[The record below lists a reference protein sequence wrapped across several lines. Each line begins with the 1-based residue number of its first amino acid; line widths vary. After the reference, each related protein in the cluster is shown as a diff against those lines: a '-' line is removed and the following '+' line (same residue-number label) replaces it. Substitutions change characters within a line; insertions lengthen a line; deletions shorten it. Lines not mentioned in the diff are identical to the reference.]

1 MKSTC
6 IKSSITA
13 GFYNPDVL
21 SVLFLYI
28 ISIKKCCMEQSG
40 GKSTLNTLNNCKPC
54 EYWNSIDVLFSEI
67 VHCALQKYMNDE
79 KVHLAPENFSQT
91 CNLLNT

>member
-1 MKSTC
+1 
-6 IKSSITA
+6 
-13 GFYNPDVL
+13 
-21 SVLFLYI
+21 
-28 ISIKKCCMEQSG
+28 MEQSG

-79 KVHLAPENFSQT
+79 KVHLAPENFSHT